1 MQTISKDTKENIHI
15 GKINNRAETF
25 NHHKIYAS
33 NNISEK
39 IIKLQLKAMETG
51 RSSKAFNKPVSET
64 NRSSWNKT
72 GCVTKDKILLQI
84 MHIYVIHNNCINYI
98 NAYMCKICTC
108 MYVFKCT
115 YAHIAHKTINMFAL
129 PYEQLHIQQRTH
141 YF

>member
-51 RSSKAFNKPVSET
+51 RSIHHHLSIFWR
-64 NRSSWNKT
+64 RSRK
-72 GCVTKDKILLQI
+72 L
-84 MHIYVIHNNCINYI
+84 
-98 NAYMCKICTC
+98 
-108 MYVFKCT
+108 
-115 YAHIAHKTINMFAL
+115 
-129 PYEQLHIQQRTH
+129 
-141 YF
+141 